1 MISMRR
7 IVVVTILLLL
17 ALGIA
22 VTIYWKKGNN
32 PSIQNI
38 TSTKTSFTTTGWMM
52 SMWRLGEINPPESF
66 PSSKPSA
73 HIHAKT
79 NFSRQYLPLHREDL
93 LNPEV
98 LDHLNLNSNQLN
110 YLLNKGFILA
120 KWGKYNDFSR
130 AYSELKQFPI
140 YVTVDSF
147 LHAYHVQF
155 DSLLADIEEKYLYN
169 DLYNLTKRMI
179 EHSSNDILKAGEPA
193 ERNLAYFSVAMK
205 LLDPNFK
212 PSDEVEDIVNAELK
226 RINDKVIAKSPL
238 FGYKEDY
245 SQYRPRGHYTR
256 SEKLQRYFKAMM
268 WYGRMAFLLREGL
281 VNETWSRELTTQAA
295 LISADLSSDK
305 NASDYWEK
313 IYTVTSFFV
322 GFADDYTPYDYL
334 EALKSL
340 FDGSM
345 SLKNLYS
352 LKESDSVINELR
364 AELIKR
370 GKPKIYGG
378 TGICE
383 VGPPI
388 TKKKL
393 DECLE
398 KSAGMRFMGQ
408 RYVPD
413 SYAFQRLV
421 APSVGLYTGSDEK
434 RPFTLVD
441 TPLSPARGF
450 PRGLDWFAT
459 MGSNR
464 ALEILR
470 SEGDTSYQRYDE
482 VMSELRKEFSNADW
496 SKNLYWSWLDVLRH
510 LVMERNESEGY
521 PAYMRSVDW
530 VDRQLQAALASWAEL
545 RHDTIL
551 YAKQSY
557 TPKLTAMPPS
567 AKMGAV
573 EPLPDVYIRLES
585 LVNQT
590 KNGLKEMGYLSEE
603 EEARLDNL
611 IHALKRAEEI
621 SIKELEGKPLNK
633 SDLYFIGNFNDVLD
647 SIMLGLD
654 KRSKSTVLVAD
665 VHTDLNSGQ
674 VLEEAVGRIDMIVV
688 VFPTPNG
695 TALMVGPVLTYYEFK
710 HPLKD
715 RLTDEKWSDMLKV
728 EEPKM
733 FPWQKKLYGKS

>member
-1 MISMRR
+1 MISMRGIA
-7 IVVVTILLLL
+7 IVTLLLLL
-17 ALGIA
+17 ALGIIVA
-22 VTIYWKKGNN
+22 IYWKRGNN
-32 PSIQNI
+32 SIIQNT
-38 TSTKTSFTTTGWMM
+38 TSTQVSLTTTGWMM
-52 SMWRLGEINPPESF
+52 SMWRLGEINPPRSF
-66 PSSKPSA
+66 PSPKPSVNVL
-73 HIHAKT
+73 IKT
-79 NFSRQYLPLHREDL
+79 NFSRQYLPLHREEL

-98 LDHLNLNSNQLN
+98 LDRLNLNSNQVN
-110 YLLNKGFILA
+110 YLLNKGFVLA

-169 DLYNLTKRMI
+169 DLYNLTKKMI
-179 EHSSNDILKAGEPA
+179 EYSSNDILKAGEPA
-193 ERNLAYFSVAMK
+193 ERNLAYFSIAMK
-205 LLDPNFK
+205 LLDPSFK
-212 PSDEVEDIVNAELK
+212 PSDEVRDTVNAEIK
-226 RINDKVIAKSPL
+226 RIKDGVMAISPL

-256 SEKLQRYFKAMM
+256 SEKLKRYFQAMM

-281 VNETWSRELTTQAA
+281 VNETQSRELTVQAA
-295 LISADLSSDK
+295 LISADLSSDE
-305 NASDYWEK
+305 NASNCWER

-334 EALKSL
+334 EAMKSL
-340 FDGSM
+340 FDGSIT
-345 SLKNLYS
+345 LKDLYS
-352 LKESDSVINELR
+352 LRHSDEVINKFRMEL
-364 AELIKR
+364 AKR

-378 TGICE
+378 TGACE
-383 VGPPI
+383 ATSV
-388 TKKKL
+388 TRKEL
-393 DECLE
+393 DKCLD

-421 APSVGLYTGSDEK
+421 APSVGLYTGSGG

-441 TPLSPARGF
+441 TQLGPARGF
-450 PRGLDWFAT
+450 PRGLDWFAV

-464 ALEILR
+464 ALDILR
-470 SEGDTSYQRYDE
+470 EEGDTSYQRYDD
-482 VMSELRKEFSNADW
+482 VMKELRNEFSSADW

-510 LVMERNESEGY
+510 LVSERTENESY
-521 PAYMRSVDW
+521 PAYMRSTDW
-530 VDRQLQAALASWAEL
+530 IDRQLQAALASWAEL

-557 TPKLTAMPPS
+557 TPKLTAMPPP

-573 EPLPDVYIRLES
+573 EPLPDVYLRLEA

-590 KNGLKEMGYLSEE
+590 RDGLEELGYLNKG
-603 EEARLDNL
+603 EEARLNNL
-611 IHALKRAEEI
+611 AHALKRAREI
-621 SIKELEGKPLNK
+621 SVKELRGEPLNK
-633 SDLYFIGNFNDVLD
+633 SDLYFIGSFNEVLD
-647 SIMLGLD
+647 SIMSGLD
-654 KRSKSTVLVAD
+654 ERSRSTVLIAD

-674 VLEEAVGRIDMIVV
+674 VLEEAVGKIDLIVV
-688 VFPTPNG
+688 AFPTPNG

-715 RLTDEKWSDMLKV
+715 RLTDEKWSGMLKV
-728 EEPKM
+728 KEPKM
-733 FPWQKKLYGKS
+733 FQWQERLYGKS